1 MSRDIKQV
9 KRKKTSGELLRE
21 IGKLNYILDE
31 ALDESGGEVTEKAE
45 EILAEL
51 ETMSTDAMDKIGNII
66 SFIEYLDENAAA
78 QEAVAEKIKERYD
91 ERMKKVKNIAKR
103 RRFLSDR
110 IHRLMQ
116 EMGERKIKVD
126 GKAVWIQE
134 YEKLVLQD
142 LEEDDEAAI
151 IEAGYGEVRKKNYI
165 DKKALKKAVQ
175 EDTVEAIETLRS
187 MNKISLEISESLR
200 GV

>member
-91 ERMKKVKNIAKR
+91 DRMKKVKNIAKR

-151 IEAGYGEVRKKNYI
+151 IKAGYGEVRKTNYI